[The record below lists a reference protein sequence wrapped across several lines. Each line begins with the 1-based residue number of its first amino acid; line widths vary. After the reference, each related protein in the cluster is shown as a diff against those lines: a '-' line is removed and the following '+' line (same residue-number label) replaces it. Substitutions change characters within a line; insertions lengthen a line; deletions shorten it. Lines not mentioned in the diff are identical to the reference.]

1 MEKITVTRKFPVY
14 SNGLHGEVAVQL
26 SLFGLSFLT
35 HPLNSLEQHTR
46 ANLEFSSNFGKNQ
59 RRHGNQ
65 KLQADQT
72 KFMSV

>member
-26 SLFGLSFLT
+26 SLFGLSLLT
-35 HPLNSLEQHTR
+35 QPSSEQHTR